1 MRFKLLHRDKKSNAR
16 NGEIVTGHGKIKT
29 PAFVPVGTGASVK
42 SLTPDE
48 IMAAK
53 IEVFFVNTY
62 HMIFRPGVDIVEKA
76 GGLHKF
82 MNWNRPLMTDS
93 GGFQAFSLSGY
104 GPRQSNDKKNLVKIN
119 DQGIKFKSVWDGSE
133 LFLGPKESIKA
144 QVRLGADLIMAFDEC
159 TFYPITHERARLGMK
174 RTHEWALISLATLKN
189 SIGVKSSLYGIV
201 QGSVYKDLR
210 VESAKYIS
218 ALPTDGLAIGSVANS
233 KEPRKKVFEVLDW
246 TQPYLLPTG
255 KPIHFLGIGEV
266 EDIFISV
273 EKGIDTLDCVTPTRL
288 GRMGWIF
295 DKKRGLKNKFRFD
308 ITKSIFASDKKAPVL
323 NCTCYTCGNF
333 SRGYLNHLFRN
344 RELLAYRLATIHNL
358 YFFGNLMEEIREAIA
373 ENKFIRLKEHWFSY

>member
-62 HMIFRPGVDIVEKA
+62 HMIFRPGVGIVEKA

-104 GPRQSNDKKNLVKIN
+104 GPRQSNDKTNLVKIN
-119 DQGIKFKSVWDGSE
+119 DEGIKFKSVWDGSE

-159 TFYPITHERARLGMK
+159 TFYPITHERA
-174 RTHEWALISLATLKN
+174 
-189 SIGVKSSLYGIV
+189 
-201 QGSVYKDLR
+201 
-210 VESAKYIS
+210 
-218 ALPTDGLAIGSVANS
+218 P
-233 KEPRKKVFEVLDW
+233 
-246 TQPYLLPTG
+246 LLPTEQA
-255 KPIHFLGIGEV
+255 KT
-266 EDIFISV
+266 SV
-273 EKGIDTLDCVTPTRL
+273 P
-288 GRMGWIF
+288 
-295 DKKRGLKNKFRFD
+295 
-308 ITKSIFASDKKAPVL
+308 P
-323 NCTCYTCGNF
+323 
-333 SRGYLNHLFRN
+333 
-344 RELLAYRLATIHNL
+344 
-358 YFFGNLMEEIREAIA
+358 AI
-373 ENKFIRLKEHWFSY
+373 LSS